1 VLDRLLAGPGLLNAA
16 AFPEISFRS
25 DLLAWVPA
33 GWRAVGRL
41 QIKGAEHDIAC
52 QLDLHL
58 GDALPGD
65 PPRIVIAGS
74 WVIDSRWV
82 TGQRIP
88 ALGRRIAMTCSS
100 SLQPD
105 M

>member
-1 VLDRLLAGPGLLNAA
+1 M
-16 AFPEISFRS
+16 
-25 DLLAWVPA
+25 
-33 GWRAVGRL
+33 
-41 QIKGAEHDIAC
+41 AC
-52 QLDLHL
+52 QLDLHF
-58 GDALPGD
+58 GDTLPGD

-88 ALGRRIAMTCSS
+88 ALGRRIVMTCSS